1 METTSCDLAE
11 RNRTTNTIVSSVAA
25 AKGVSPAE
33 LDPPLYDA
41 VDPDALERL
50 FETGGPPGEPP
61 SVVVRFT
68 YCGFDVRVTPSTVSL
83 NEAVESA
90 SVD

>member
-1 METTSCDLAE
+1 MVPTSRDLAE
-11 RNRTTNTIVSSVAA
+11 LNRTTNTIVSSVAE
-25 AKGVSPAE
+25 AKGVSPGE

-68 YCGFDVRVTPSTVSL
+68 YCGFDVRVTASTVSVS
-83 NEAVESA
+83 EAVEST
-90 SVD
+90 SGV